1 MTQRKN
7 QILDY
12 IYQYGELSVQELSDL
27 LGASEP
33 TIRRE
38 LVKLNSFRFIER
50 TRGGVRLAT
59 VVNSDSLPIYRLP
72 VNKKEV
78 LVIAYIA
85 AQLVKPGSVIGL
97 SGGQLCT
104 QLALNLRHRSN
115 ITVVTNA
122 VNIAVEL
129 ACIQDLNVV
138 LTRGRLNPSSFELV
152 GSSVSRSLAGLHIDQ
167 FFLGTDGL
175 SMEYGVTGHDEAEAS
190 VASSFMKIA
199 DRTVVLAD
207 SIKFKKVSF
216 SQVAPIDIID
226 TIITTE
232 AAPHEIVDQI
242 KASGVKIVYA

>member
-1 MTQRKN
+1 MTKREN

-12 IYQYGELSVQELSDL
+12 IYQYGELSIQELSDL
-27 LGASEP
+27 FGASEP

-38 LVKLNSFRFIER
+38 LVKLNSIRFIER

-59 VVNSDSLPIYRLP
+59 VVKSDGLPIYRLP

-78 LVIAYIA
+78 FAIAYVA
-85 AQLVKPGSVIGL
+85 AKLVKPGSVIGL

-104 QLALNLRHRSN
+104 QLALNLRHHSN
-115 ITVVTNA
+115 ITIVTNA

-138 LTRGRLNPSSFELV
+138 LTRGRLNSSSFELV
-152 GSSVSRSLAGLHIDQ
+152 GSSVGASLTGLHIDL
-167 FFLGTDGL
+167 FFLSTDGL
-175 SMEYGVTGHDEAEAS
+175 SIENGVTGHDEAEAS

-207 SIKFKKVSF
+207 SMKFKKVSF
-216 SQVAPIDIID
+216 SQVSPIATID

-232 AAPHEIVDQI
+232 EAPHEVVDQI
-242 KASGVKIVYA
+242 KASGVKIVFA